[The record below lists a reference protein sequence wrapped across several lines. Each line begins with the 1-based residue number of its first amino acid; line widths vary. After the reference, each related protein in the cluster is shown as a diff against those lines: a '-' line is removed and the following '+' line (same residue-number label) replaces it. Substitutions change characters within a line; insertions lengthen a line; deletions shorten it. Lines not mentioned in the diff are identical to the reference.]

1 MVSAAVA
8 KFLAAET
15 ATQLGI
21 GALALSAEGARKS
34 TVSGSMQ
41 RDAQEKAARKA
52 EQMSKQRDTTSIKI
66 RQSEKRAAGLA
77 QEESVFKNPFRKKG
91 TIREQHTIGGGGSG
105 YGANV

>member
-34 TVSGSMQ
+34 TVAGSMQ

-52 EQMSKQRDTTSIKI
+52 EQKQKEQMTTTLKL
-66 RQSEKRAAGLA
+66 RQAQQKREGLA
-77 QEESVFKNPFRKKG
+77 QEKAVIANPFATKSLK
-91 TIREQHTIGGGGSG
+91 EKYTIGGGGSG
-105 YGANV
+105 SGANY